1 MVGQNPGGVGGRLPQ
16 LLEQDRIDVVDGV
29 AGLVVAGVA
38 WSAGFTAE
46 VVCFAGYAAMYLGGV
61 VRHY

>member
-46 VVCFAGYAAMYLGGV
+46 VVYFAGCAAMYLG
-61 VRHY
+61 RL